1 MAVES
6 IATWVAPIATTIAAL
21 MTASNLGSRIT
32 GYGFVVF
39 TIGSLAWLTLGITT
53 GQANLL
59 WQNIILTGLNLF
71 GIWRWLGRQAKIEDG
86 GVAAQHDSAAQ
97 PGETLFPASL
107 LTTAKLVGAGGVEF
121 GSSVEAML
129 GCRSGRPTYLVIAE
143 GGVGGVGETLRRIEW
158 RDARIDGDRLVTE
171 LDAEGFAR
179 AKQLTKDQW
188 PGR

>member
-1 MAVES
+1 MES
-6 IATWVAPIATTIAAL
+6 IATWVAPLATTIAAL

-32 GYGFVVF
+32 GYGFIVF

-59 WQNIILTGLNLF
+59 WQNIVLTALNLF

-86 GVAAQHDSAAQ
+86 GTAAQERSAHL

-107 LTTAKLVGAGGVEF
+107 LTKAKLVGAGEVEL

-129 GCRSGRPTYLVIAE
+129 GCHSGRPAYLVIAE
-143 GGVGGVGETLRRIEW
+143 GGLAGVGETLRRVEW
-158 RDARIDGDRLVTE
+158 RDARVAHDRLTTR
-171 LDAEGFAR
+171 LDAVQFAACER
-179 AKQLTKDQW
+179 LARDQW